1 MSYSKEERE
10 TLISTDDCMENWS
23 IYTRQRKVMTKL
35 LKLDSFT
42 EVRRETTDEGQLIEL
57 EGIIP
62 FKNISFRNLSKISD
76 ERKKEMA
83 DRMRNVKK

>member
-10 TLISTDDCMENWS
+10 TVITTDDCMDNWV

-42 EVRRETTDEGQLIEL
+42 EKRRELSENGQMIEL

-62 FKNISFRNLSKISD
+62 FRNVSFRNLSKITE
-76 ERKKEMA
+76 ERRRELSESMKNIKK
-83 DRMRNVKK
+83 